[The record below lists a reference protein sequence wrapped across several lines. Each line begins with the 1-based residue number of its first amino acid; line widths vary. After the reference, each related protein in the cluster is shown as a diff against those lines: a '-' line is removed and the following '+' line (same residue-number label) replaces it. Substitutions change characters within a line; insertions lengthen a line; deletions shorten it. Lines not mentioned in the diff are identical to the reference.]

1 MLEEKKRYIIDFTD
15 IPEDRACMPE
25 LSAEERVKNFEEI
38 EKGFTREQAQREAR
52 RCLSCRRCLGCKL
65 CLAACE
71 KEAIDFDQKDEES
84 ELEVDSIIIT
94 PGILKNPAPID
105 ECFGYMKYSNVI
117 TDTEFERILHSE
129 GPYGGLI
136 LRPSDGEIPRKIAFI
151 YSDEKQI
158 SQHSLIP
165 LLKGAAVIRNRIE
178 GSEIWLLSNHA
189 IEAKD
194 SYKSYFDQIPD
205 LISKN
210 CKVLSI
216 KELEE
221 SGNLMIEF
229 LEEGKKQKGDFHLV
243 IISTQLQLPTP
254 VKIVGEQLGL
264 KLAKNIDSTED
275 LSLQQ
280 TEKEGISVAGGVTLG

>member
-1 MLEEKKRYIIDFTD
+1 MLEERKRYIIDFTD
-15 IPEDRACMPE
+15 IPDDRACMPE
-25 LSAEERVKNFEEI
+25 LPAEERAGNFEEI
-38 EKGFTREQAQREAR
+38 EKGFTQEQAQREAR

-105 ECFGYMKYSNVI
+105 ECFGYIKYSNVI

-136 LRPSDGEIPRKIAFI
+136 LRPSDGEIPQKIAFI

-165 LLKGAAVIRNRIE
+165 LLKGAAVTRNRIE

-205 LISKN
+205 IISKK

-229 LEEGKKQKGDFHLV
+229 LEEGKKQKGDFQLV
-243 IISTQLQLPTP
+243 VISTQLQLPTP

-275 LSLQQ
+275 FSLQQ